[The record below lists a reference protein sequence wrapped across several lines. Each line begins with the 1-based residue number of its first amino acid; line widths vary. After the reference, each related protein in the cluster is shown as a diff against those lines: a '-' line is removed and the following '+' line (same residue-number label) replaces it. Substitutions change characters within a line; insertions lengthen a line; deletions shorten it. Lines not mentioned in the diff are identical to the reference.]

1 MPPSPASI
9 LRHELSVRAR
19 AWATG
24 KPHVESYGAN
34 PVIVFAPEGN
44 SHGNFFPTSYEA
56 IMANPAWSSRFQKV
70 HAQGRSLPRPEDPT
84 RRWRE
89 LDSSMS
95 SDALLMNILCAPG
108 VAESPAV
115 RRLLGLDSAPG
126 APEFGF
132 RARVP
137 LASGHYDRTEADLHW
152 GDLLAEAKL
161 TEGGFQTARPELVY
175 PYRDFEA
182 IFNPERL
189 PVVELSTARR
199 RTAAEQPEDYSQEEV
214 RVAPEECF
222 PTVLDP
228 VRPTME
234 GFASYQLIRNV
245 LAAHALG
252 MRFAVLLDQRRPDL
266 LEAWFGV
273 LAAVRSGEFRT
284 RLLVLTWQEL
294 AAALPKELTD
304 FLDLKYGI
312 VAPGKNVT
320 EVFGLAVDV

>member
-1 MPPSPASI
+1 
-9 LRHELSVRAR
+9 
-19 AWATG
+19 
-24 KPHVESYGAN
+24 
-34 PVIVFAPEGN
+34 
-44 SHGNFFPTSYEA
+44 
-56 IMANPAWSSRFQKV
+56 MANPAWSRRFQKV
-70 HAQGRSLPRPEDPT
+70 HAQGRSLPRPEDRT

-115 RRLLGLDSAPG
+115 RRLLGIDATAG
-126 APEFGF
+126 VPEFGF
-132 RARVP
+132 RARAP
-137 LASGHYDRTEADLHW
+137 LANGHFDRTEVDLHW

-161 TEGGFQTARPELVY
+161 TEGDFQTARPELVY

-182 IFNPERL
+182 VFDPKRL
-189 PVVELSTARR
+189 PTVALPTARK

-214 RVAPEECF
+214 RVAPEEWF

-228 VRPTME
+228 VRPSME
-234 GFASYQLIRNV
+234 GFSNYQLIRNV

-273 LAAVRSGEFRT
+273 LAAVRSSNLQT

-294 AAALPKELTD
+294 AAALPEELAG
-304 FLDLKYGI
+304 FLDRIVRNYCSGKECSGGYGPGVWRILLKLH
-312 VAPGKNVT
+312 VT
-320 EVFGLAVDV
+320 